1 MVLGLLGN
9 VGRLDGRPRYCFWGI
24 GILSFDAQKFTE
36 IHRRGRLFH
45 FWHRGRRAIVLLGK
59 LGNFV

>member
-36 IHRRGRLFH
+36 IHRRDACSTFGIEGEGRSYF
-45 FWHRGRRAIVLLGK
+45 
-59 LGNFV
+59 